1 MMDSSPKR
9 YASNFTSSTAQ
20 RGVEA
25 KEVEIANARLDVNVS
40 TSSQIGAESSQQDAD
55 DYGPLEDTGSYLQVV
70 VEKHRRKHERAAV
83 AVQTARLPSA
93 SSPAAGV
100 ADQGGTRGRGS
111 CGAGDGGSVV
121 WAGPVLVS
129 RAALP
134 ALRATELPY
143 TCSRCV
149 ETSWPG
155 CKLATHPSAPEE
167 RVERKSDARP
177 LVTGGVSNQNELRNN
192 RTLEMFRNN
201 VLIKRI
207 DILY

>member
-55 DYGPLEDTGSYLQVV
+55 DYGPLEDTGSYL
-70 VEKHRRKHERAAV
+70 
-83 AVQTARLPSA
+83 
-93 SSPAAGV
+93 
-100 ADQGGTRGRGS
+100 QGGTRGRGS

-177 LVTGGVSNQNELRNN
+177 LVTGGLQKEKIKWNF
-192 RTLEMFRNN
+192 FRDLFNDSFSDDGKT
-201 VLIKRI
+201 I
-207 DILY
+207 